1 MAPNTALAF
10 FIGSLALISHSCC
23 KNDYQKIMSI
33 ALSLLVFII
42 GLIALFG
49 YFAQLP
55 TAYAWEK
62 LTAMALHTASGFIL
76 FGVGSF
82 FLSWSSIFSDKKML
96 AKFMPILIL
105 LMGFVFFLLFWQSLV
120 MAAHHKLVLK
130 AKNDA
135 YSMVESIQKRL
146 EAHGLAFIRIYR
158 RTAFRESASEAHWR
172 LDAGDF
178 VRDIPY
184 YEGIAWV
191 NSQRKQFWIE
201 VQKNESSQVAQKKLL
216 ECYQKIKNSKIDSQ
230 KPKVKFFELNLD
242 NICMVI
248 FSSKG
253 SLVAL
258 MNTPLFIKENI
269 QYFKDEPYQIFLS
282 QQNQL
287 LMIHDDKRPALSG
300 EWKQI
305 LSLSTI
311 SESLDFVVWP
321 TQGFLDENKTFYP
334 HFFLISGFALT
345 LFLALSFYFWV
356 RIKRQADLLSKEI
369 LRSERL
375 ESRFKA
381 LSTSAKD
388 AIIVCN
394 ARGQV
399 IFWNPMASMLFQFL
413 EEEAIGKYIYDLIVP
428 SQYIKKYRTDFQ
440 KFRKT
445 GRWVLIGKTIEIL
458 AKKKDGREFP
468 IEISISAMTS
478 NGVPEATAIIRDIS
492 ERKRAEATI
501 HHQANYDALT
511 DLANRHLF
519 EDRLRQALA
528 NSDRTSSLSAVMVI
542 DIDDFKLV
550 NDRYGHQS
558 GDELLGLLAQRLVES
573 IRSTDTA
580 ARMGGDEFVV
590 ILTNIRNKTEI
601 TLSVDKIVKKLST
614 PYVIQGKNFSSSV
627 SIGVAI
633 YPENASNA
641 DELMK
646 KADLA
651 MYVAKRRGKN
661 QLVYAESD

>member
-1 MAPNTALAF
+1 
-10 FIGSLALISHSCC
+10 
-23 KNDYQKIMSI
+23 
-33 ALSLLVFII
+33 
-42 GLIALFG
+42 
-49 YFAQLP
+49 
-55 TAYAWEK
+55 
-62 LTAMALHTASGFIL
+62 
-76 FGVGSF
+76 
-82 FLSWSSIFSDKKML
+82 
-96 AKFMPILIL
+96 
-105 LMGFVFFLLFWQSLV
+105 
-120 MAAHHKLVLK
+120 
-130 AKNDA
+130 
-135 YSMVESIQKRL
+135 
-146 EAHGLAFIRIYR
+146 
-158 RTAFRESASEAHWR
+158 
-172 LDAGDF
+172 
-178 VRDIPY
+178 
-184 YEGIAWV
+184 
-191 NSQRKQFWIE
+191 
-201 VQKNESSQVAQKKLL
+201 
-216 ECYQKIKNSKIDSQ
+216 
-230 KPKVKFFELNLD
+230 
-242 NICMVI
+242 
-248 FSSKG
+248 
-253 SLVAL
+253 
-258 MNTPLFIKENI
+258 
-269 QYFKDEPYQIFLS
+269 
-282 QQNQL
+282 
-287 LMIHDDKRPALSG
+287 MIHDDKGPPLSG

-305 LSLSTI
+305 LPISTFA
-311 SESLDFVVWP
+311 ENLDFVVWP

-334 HFFLISGFALT
+334 HFFLVSGFALT
-345 LFLALSFYFWV
+345 LFLALSFYFWI
-356 RIKRQADLLSKEI
+356 RIKKQTHLLSKEI
-369 LRSERL
+369 MRSERL

-399 IFWNPMASMLFQFL
+399 IFWNPMASKLFQFL
-413 EEEAIGKYIYDLIVP
+413 EEEVIGKYIYDLIVP
-428 SQYIKKYRTDFQ
+428 SQYIKKYQTDFK

-445 GRWVLIGKTIEIL
+445 GRGVVIGKTIEIL
-458 AKKKDGREFP
+458 AKRKDGSEFP
-468 IEISISAMTS
+468 IEISMSAMTS
-478 NGVPEATAIIRDIS
+478 NGIPEATAIIRDIT
-492 ERKRAEATI
+492 ERKRAEAII

-528 NSDRTSSLSAVMVI
+528 NSDRTSSLSAMMVI
-542 DIDDFKLV
+542 DVDDFKLV
-550 NDRYGHQS
+550 NDRHGHQS

-590 ILTNIRNKTEI
+590 ILTNIKNKTEI